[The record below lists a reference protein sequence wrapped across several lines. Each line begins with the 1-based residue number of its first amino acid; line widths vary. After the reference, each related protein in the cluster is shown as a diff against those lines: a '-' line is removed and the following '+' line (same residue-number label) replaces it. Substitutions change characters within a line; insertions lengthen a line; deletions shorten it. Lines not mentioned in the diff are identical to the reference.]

1 MDRSPE
7 AVQATWCAV
16 VLLLVLTMLTQLLRW
31 TRRTRGRK
39 TRGRHQIHRKKADN
53 DRSSSS
59 GGLYSFR

>member
-1 MDRSPE
+1 
-7 AVQATWCAV
+7 V